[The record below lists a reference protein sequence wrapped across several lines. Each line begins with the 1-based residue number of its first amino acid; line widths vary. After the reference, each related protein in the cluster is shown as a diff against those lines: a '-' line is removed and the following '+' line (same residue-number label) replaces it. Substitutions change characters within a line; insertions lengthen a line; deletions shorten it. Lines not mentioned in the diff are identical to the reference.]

1 MTGDVAI
8 EEWAR
13 RSKQHLG
20 VAKPN
25 FMTVITA
32 ILQGRKSD
40 GLTVIEML
48 SVRAEQVEV
57 VERQVK
63 GARWFHSAAGCGV
76 FEAPR
81 AIPGYS
87 PPLTVPVSAIFGI

>member
-13 RSKQHLG
+13 RAKQHLG
-20 VAKPN
+20 VAKPQ

-32 ILQGRKSD
+32 ILQGCKSD

-63 GARWFHSAAGCGV
+63 GARWFHSATGCGV

-87 PPLTVPVSAIFGI
+87 PPRTVPVPTTFAI